1 MPLFP
6 WFCLRLYA
14 FGFVFL
20 IFPRNTYSAI
30 LSGYV
35 PLCRCFDCY
44 EDLFATRA
52 CCTISPCGLYWSSC
66 FLLLLCWWQF
76 TRSFPE
82 YFYSLRC
89 SSDFNI
95 RRVSILF
102 YLSHFFTAFLESM
115 RSRILLLSLPWE
127 VAIEMYEGASVV
139 GACSG
144 TPLVYLKT
152 CLGQF
157 CLLIVFG
164 LF

>member
-1 MPLFP
+1 MVLFA
-6 WFCLRLYA
+6 LYTRFA
-14 FGFVFL
+14 LCFL
-20 IFPRNTYSAI
+20 IFLRNTYSVV

-115 RSRILLLSLPWE
+115 RSRILLLCFAMRSRNRDAWRGFRSWSMSRNP
-127 VAIEMYEGASVV
+127 S
-139 GACSG
+139 
-144 TPLVYLKT
+144 
-152 CLGQF
+152 
-157 CLLIVFG
+157 G
-164 LF
+164 LFKDPLRAILVANCVWFV